1 MNLKEKCIV
10 VGVTGG
16 IAAFKTAQ
24 LVSDLV
30 KTGADVRVVMTRAAT
45 EFVSPLTFETLTSNK
60 ASIDTFDRMF
70 EWDVKHISLAK
81 AADVFIVAPATANF
95 IAKAANGIADDMLS
109 TTFLA
114 AGCPKIV
121 APAMNTGMLLNPAT
135 QHNIQVLRSR
145 GIDIVEPDSGFLA
158 CGDVAKGRL
167 AELPQLHDAIEF
179 ALNENKDLDGLHVL
193 VTAGPT
199 CEPMDPVRY
208 ITNRSS
214 GKMGY
219 ALARAAYMR
228 GARVTLVSGRTHLC
242 APVGVERVD
251 VFSAQD
257 MFDAVTARAQ
267 DADIVIKAAAVGD
280 YRPAA
285 VSDQKMKKSDAD
297 MKIELVRNPDI
308 LAQLG
313 KSKREGQT
321 LCGFSME
328 TQNLVEN
335 SVAKLRKK
343 NADMMVAND
352 LSNEGAGFS
361 VDTNIVTLITENS
374 VRPVELMSK
383 AALSDVILDQI
394 MALRLQK

>member
-45 EFVSPLTFETLTSNK
+45 EFVSPLTFETLTNSK
-60 ASIDTFDRMF
+60 VSVDTFDRMF
-70 EWDVKHISLAK
+70 EWDVRHISLAK

-145 GIDIVEPDSGFLA
+145 GIAIVEPDSGYLA

-179 ALNENKDLDGLHVL
+179 ALNENKDLGGLHVL

-228 GARVTLVSGRTHLC
+228 GARVTLVAGRTNLS
-242 APVGVERVD
+242 APAGVERVE

-257 MFDAVTARAQ
+257 MFDAVMARAQ

-285 VSDQKMKKSDAD
+285 VSDQKIKKSDAD

-308 LAQLG
+308 LAALG
-313 KSKREGQT
+313 SQKRAGQI

-343 NADMMVAND
+343 NADIMVAND
-352 LSNEGAGFS
+352 LSSEGAGFS

-374 VRPVELMSK
+374 ARPVDLMSK

-394 MALRLQK
+394 LELRLQK